1 MSRKRVDLSQQITAV
16 TQEEPISKRG
26 SRTKTR
32 STSSTEEQT
41 RQALVNQNTKLKQQ
55 VVELKHQAIHLLK
68 PEAIE
73 VTKYANR
80 KEIFFRTEA
89 FHELI
94 GQIESEGQL
103 IAIGVRPSTNPDY
116 EYQLVYGRRRLEACK
131 QLGIEV
137 KAVLTEADDKELLIK
152 QYLEN
157 KREDLSYFEESDN
170 LILMKEED
178 FFASNSALAQSIGIS
193 EGKVS
198 QLLSLKVLPDWLK
211 DEFLTLITEDPKSGY
226 INVDLAP
233 LRDVRGVLVKKFK
246 AMTNDQ
252 AKALKERLEHDR
264 EQYFALKDWK
274 TRISFIIEE
283 EKKAEKRAVGS
294 FDLNSN
300 YKTSSGSIGSIKAS
314 ESSGIAIK
322 INKKF
327 YSKGLAE
334 KLDAAV
340 NAILEDRFEQKDG

>member
-1 MSRKRVDLSQQITAV
+1 MSKKRVDLAAQIA
-16 TQEEPISKRG
+16 EASSSDPKSLRG

-41 RQALVNQNTKLKQQ
+41 RQALVNQNKQLKEQ
-55 VVELKHQAIHLLK
+55 VVELKNQAIHLLT
-68 PEAIE
+68 PESIE

-89 FHELI
+89 FHELVD
-94 GQIESEGQL
+94 QIDSEGQL

-131 QLGIEV
+131 KLGIEV

-170 LILMKEED
+170 LILMKEEG
-178 FFASNSALAQSIGIS
+178 FFASNSALAESIGVS
-193 EGKVS
+193 EGKIS
-198 QLLSLKVLPDWLK
+198 QLLSLKALPAWLK
-211 DEFLTLITEDPKSGY
+211 DEYLTLITEDIDSGY

-233 LRDVRGVLVKKFK
+233 LRDVRGVLVKHFK
-246 AMTNDQ
+246 AMNEDQ
-252 AKALKERLEHDR
+252 VKNVKAKLEQHR

-274 TRISFIIEE
+274 SRINFIIEDNQKTG
-283 EKKAEKRAVGS
+283 KKTTGS
-294 FDLNSN
+294 FDLKSN
-300 YKTSSGSIGSIKAS
+300 YKTSRGSVGSIKAS
-314 ESSGIAIK
+314 ESAGIAIK

-334 KLDAAV
+334 KLDEALD
-340 NAILEDRFEQKDG
+340 AIIKEHFKQKDV